1 MTKHSRDYTRFD
13 IQPDPMQVLKRMQAW
28 AGDALQTCVL
38 LNSNDYGR
46 DLYSSFPWVFAMGV
60 HDLYEAGAKD
70 AFDGLKKFSDTRSD
84 WLFGYFAYDLKNQ
97 LEPLTSKNPDHW
109 GLPPI
114 RFFSPVILILP
125 EAHGIRIGTVPGYGR
140 FSDAE
145 LVAGALKQ
153 SFAADERA
161 APAGEQIAVTPQQ
174 ASPKGEQTASVGK
187 QAATVRQESPA
198 ADAGESQNL
207 LIRARVDKARYLRHL
222 KSIKDHIQAGD
233 IYEMNYCMEF
243 YAEQANIHPVR
254 VYEALNRLSEAPFS
268 CFYQHR
274 DFYLLGS
281 SPERFMKKL
290 GQKLCSQP
298 IKGTAPRGKDAAEDL
313 HIRQALYE
321 DAKERSENVMIVD
334 LVRNDLSRT
343 AVKDSVQVEE
353 LYGVYPFRQ
362 VNQMIS
368 TVSSRLHPD
377 HHYLD
382 AIRLAFPMGSMTGA
396 PKFRAMQLIDQYEDT
411 RRGLYSGSVGY
422 ITPEKN
428 FDFNVVI
435 RSILYDRHRKFLS
448 FMAGS
453 AITIGSVPEREYEEC
468 LLKAR
473 AMAQVAGGRA

>member
-1 MTKHSRDYTRFD
+1 
-13 IQPDPMQVLKRMQAW
+13 MQAW
-28 AGDALQTCVL
+28 AGDALQTCIL
-38 LNSNDYGR
+38 LNSNEYQSDP
-46 DLYSSFPWVFAMGV
+46 YSSFPWVFAMGV
-60 HDLYEAGAKD
+60 HDLFEAGEND
-70 AFDGLKKFSDTRSD
+70 AFEGLKTYSDSRDD

-109 GLPPI
+109 DLPLI

-140 FSDAE
+140 FSDTE
-145 LVAGALKQ
+145 QVARALKQ
-153 SFAADERA
+153 SFAADEHTVRVGEETTKPHQPA
-161 APAGEQIAVTPQQ
+161 APQ
-174 ASPKGEQTASVGK
+174 GEQTSSVGK
-187 QAATVRQESPA
+187 QNGHMRQQPPL
-198 ADAGESQNL
+198 ADPGENQNL
-207 LIRARVDKARYLRHL
+207 LIRARVDKARYLRQL
-222 KSIKDHIQAGD
+222 KAIKDHIQAGD

-243 YAEQANIHPVR
+243 YAEQANIRPVR
-254 VYEALNRLSEAPFS
+254 VYEALNHLSEAPFS
-268 CFYQHR
+268 CFYQHG

-281 SPERFMKKL
+281 SPERFMKKQ
-290 GQKLCSQP
+290 GQKLFSQP

-313 HIRQALYE
+313 RIRHALYE

-343 AVKDSVQVEE
+343 AVKDSVRVEE

-396 PKFRAMQLIDQYEDT
+396 PKFRAMQLIDHYEDT

-435 RSILYDRHRKFLS
+435 RSILYDRARKFLS

-473 AMAQVAGGRA
+473 AMAQVVGRNPLKQV